1 MAVDAHGMSVRF
13 LVTEGTVADCTVA
26 PDLLIG
32 FTPDAVIADKGYDS
46 QEIENMVERSGAE
59 AVIPPR
65 KNRKRPRIYDTSLYK
80 LRHLVENTIGWMKEW
95 RGVATR
101 YAKRVSSFL
110 AIVQI
115 RCVFQWLRIL

>member
-1 MAVDAHGMSVRF
+1 MSVRVI
-13 LVTEGTVADCTVA
+13 VTAGPVADVTVA
-26 PDLLIG
+26 PQLTADIEA
-32 FTPDAVIADKGYDS
+32 DAAIADKGYDS
-46 QEIENMVERSGAE
+46 QEFVDALEASGIE

-65 KNRKRPRIYDTSLYK
+65 KNRKLQRVYDKHLYK
-80 LRHLVENTIGWMKEW
+80 LRHLVENAIQQLKEW

-101 YAKRVSSFL
+101 YAKRASSFL

>member
-1 MAVDAHGMSVRF
+1 
-13 LVTEGTVADCTVA
+13 VADITVA
-26 PDLLIG
+26 PELTVDIKA
-32 FTPDAVIADKGYDS
+32 DATIADKGYDS
-46 QEIENMVERSGAE
+46 QEFVDSLEASGSE

-65 KNRKRPRIYDTSLYK
+65 KNRKVQRIYDKHLYK
-80 LRHLVENTIGWMKEW
+80 IRHLVENAIQQLKEW

-101 YAKRVSSFL
+101 YAKRASSFL